1 VSSLEATLRR
11 VARDLDARGRR
22 WALIGGLAVSARAE
36 PRTTRDVDIVVEV
49 TNDSDA
55 ESLVLDLQASGF
67 RVIAAIEQDTAHRL
81 ATTRLVAQGGTS
93 RGVVVDL
100 LFASSGIEAEVARGA
115 DSIEVLSGLRI
126 PVARIGHL
134 MALKVLAR
142 DDRRRPQDLDDLRA
156 LLRESTAA
164 DLTDAREA
172 LCAIEE
178 RGYHRERRLTEL
190 FEAFLRDERPS
201 DFRS

>member
-1 VSSLEATLRR
+1 
-11 VARDLDARGRR
+11 
-22 WALIGGLAVSARAE
+22 
-36 PRTTRDVDIVVEV
+36 
-49 TNDSDA
+49 
-55 ESLVLDLQASGF
+55 
-67 RVIAAIEQDTAHRL
+67 
-81 ATTRLVAQGGTS
+81 
-93 RGVVVDL
+93 
-100 LFASSGIEAEVARGA
+100 
-115 DSIEVLSGLRI
+115 LRI